1 MYYSKLLSNNF
12 NNIAIK
18 FKNRFSR
25 SKYTV
30 NNISAKYV
38 NDS

>member
-1 MYYSKLLSNNF
+1 MYYSKLLNNF

-18 FKNRFSR
+18 FKNTEVFPVE
-25 SKYTV
+25 YTV